1 MNAEKPIMSQL
12 PEMKLPDTQSVQA
25 AASETM
31 NNVSNSIANVQGSI
45 NNTLNEF
52 SSKSMVGASQ
62 EFLTSNSIIAKF
74 VFIILVLIVFMFM
87 VNLGISLMGYFM
99 QPSLSPYLING
110 MINGNNGIIVT
121 QDPKNVN
128 SVTVTRSNNQTTG
141 IEFTWST
148 WLLITGLN
156 TGGKGGSDYQHIF
169 NKGDTN
175 YAKTGILAGISVVN
189 GPGLYLAKESGASS
203 NQNVL
208 RVVMDTVTTT
218 PQTMDISG
226 VPMNKWFHL
235 ALRME
240 NKVLDAYIN
249 GTVYSRALLQAV
261 PKQNYY
267 NVNIGQN
274 GGFQGSISNL
284 RYFNYALPAYHIAS
298 IVATGANTAT
308 SSLALEN
315 AGTTPAVLSN
325 IWYSQSK

>member
-12 PEMKLPDTQSVQA
+12 PEMRLPDTQAVQA
-25 AASETM
+25 AASDTM
-31 NNVSNSIANVQGSI
+31 NNVSNSIANIQGSI

-52 SSKSMVGASQ
+52 SSKSVVGASQ

-87 VNLGISLMGYFM
+87 VNLGITLMGYFM

-148 WLLITGLN
+148 WLLITSAN
-156 TGGKGGSDYQHIF
+156 MTVPYQHIF

-175 YAKTGILAGISVVN
+175 YKTADISVVN
-189 GPGLYLAKESGASS
+189 GPGLYLTKATTASS
-203 NQNVL
+203 NENVL
-208 RVVMDTVTTT
+208 HVVMDTVDTN

-240 NKVLDAYIN
+240 NKVMDAYIN
-249 GTVYSRALLQAV
+249 GIVYSRALLQAV

-284 RYFNYALPAYHIAS
+284 RYYNYALPAYQIAS

-308 SSLALEN
+308 SSLALQN
-315 AGTTPAVLSN
+315 SSTTSAVLSN